1 MHLSASILNLLF
13 ARGGWLQSTIG
24 HGVRSSSATAY
35 LAPEFVRRG
44 NLHVLLHARAT
55 RLVGGRRADHGELMF
70 GGVEFMRDGEP
81 GKDVS
86 SAVPFTC

>member
-1 MHLSASILNLLF
+1 MHLLASIFNLLF

-55 RLVGGRRADHGELMF
+55 RLVRGRRADNGELMF

-81 GKDVS
+81 GRDIS